1 MRKKTQK
8 NLASA
13 LKYLRPVM
21 EFPSRLEVK
30 DLASSLLWRR
40 FDPWPGNFHV
50 PWVWGEKEVLQ
61 WIRQMN
67 KASSAQLIRQTCDR
81 PLLARCG
88 NYTTHDKKNLGPR
101 CCAEPNQ
108 GEWPQ

>member
-1 MRKKTQK
+1 
-8 NLASA
+8 
-13 LKYLRPVM
+13 M

-30 DLASSLLWRR
+30 DLASSLLWCR

-101 CCAEPNQ
+101 CFAEQNQ
-108 GEWPQ
+108 GEGPQ